1 MRGNKRLVWIAVAV
15 VLVMLMVPARPVWA
29 QDQQE
34 DPAEK
39 ARQAIE
45 SNDPDQV
52 DPNLIKGEDW
62 TFDFQFEHPQ
72 PIIVRTPGGDR
83 EVYWYLVYTVTNRS
97 NEAKEFVPSFTLY
110 TDKAT
115 VRRAGVFPR
124 VFEAIKAHRKVRFLE
139 NAANL
144 HTRVFPGEA
153 NARTGVAIFAPLD
166 RATDKFTIF
175 AEGISGRYIER
186 PRPDAKPDA
195 PPDEKVVRL
204 RRTLAIAYDLPG
216 DKWWM
221 NLDQP
226 VFVSK
231 TWTWR

>member
-1 MRGNKRLVWIAVAV
+1 MRGNRGLARLAVAV
-15 VLVMLMVPARPVWA
+15 VAAMLMGLARPAWA
-29 QDQQE
+29 QEKQQ

-45 SNDPDQV
+45 RNNPDQV
-52 DPNLIKGEDW
+52 DANLIKGENW

-72 PIIVRTPGGDR
+72 PIIVQTPGGDR

-97 NEAKEFVPSFTLY
+97 DEAKNFVPAFTLY

-115 VRRAGVFPR
+115 IRRAGIFPR
-124 VFEAIKAHRKVRFLE
+124 VFEAIKAHRKIRFLE

-144 HTRVFPGEA
+144 HTKVFPGEA

-166 RATDKFTIF
+166 RETDKFTIF
-175 AEGISGRYIER
+175 VEGISGLYIER
-186 PRPDAKPDA
+186 PRPGAQPGA

-204 RRTLAIAYDLPG
+204 HRTLAIAYDLPG

-226 VFVSK
+226 VFRSK